1 MNVGIRFYSM
11 GKVAKGKIVSELLEV
26 HLEYTSQL
34 SILSSEGFFP
44 QNLKDNVSTDEYSAP
59 SEIAALV

>member
-11 GKVAKGKIVSELLEV
+11 GKVAKGKIVSELLV

-44 QNLKDNVSTDEYSAP
+44 QSLKDNVSTDEYSAP